1 MSQQAFPCLSVGMP
15 QAAQHL
21 ASSEHKEKMPF
32 TAEQLHRM
40 EKNRL
45 AALEKKRKREE
56 DERISKH
63 EEARAIKKQK
73 LDQLIDLLCN
83 PRLGDSTRE
92 ILEKKIEEI
101 AYELRP
107 IEAALKAALG
117 EGEPL
122 KKEFLEEFDIDES
135 F

>member
-1 MSQQAFPCLSVGMP
+1 MSQQSVEMP

-21 ASSEHKEKMPF
+21 ASSEHKEKMPL

-40 EKNRL
+40 EQNRL

-56 DERISKH
+56 DEVISRH
-63 EEARAIKKQK
+63 EQARAIKKQK
-73 LDQLIDLLCN
+73 LHRLFELLCN
-83 PRLGDSTRE
+83 PSLGDRVKG
-92 ILEKKIEEI
+92 ILEGQIEEL
-101 AYELRP
+101 ANELRP

>member
-1 MSQQAFPCLSVGMP
+1 MSQRGN
-15 QAAQHL
+15 
-21 ASSEHKEKMPF
+21 ASGRTAPRQQWHKEKMPL

-73 LDQLIDLLCN
+73 INRLFELLHN
-83 PRLGDSTRE
+83 PSLGDKVRE
-92 ILEKKIEEI
+92 IVEDQIEEL
-101 AYELRP
+101 ADDLRP
-107 IEAALKAALG
+107 IEAALKAARG
-117 EGEPL
+117 EGESL
-122 KKEFLEEFDIDES
+122 NQEFLVQFHVGAS
-135 F
+135 L